1 MKREVF
7 KKAHKITKNIIRKGD
22 NYRATFKLALSFVYS
37 QIKKGVSKMIEL
49 KGSEKQI
56 KWANDLRAELVRR
69 IEEMKEIKLSEI
81 VGDKVKKSGKVLT
94 ESERKNVHAKKF
106 DNALEFILNQEDS
119 EFFIKYF
126 RGIHEWSNLDMWRYL
141 QDDYFRNTKMES
153 LDKIASYWQ
162 GR

>member
-7 KKAHKITKNIIRKGD
+7 KEAHKITKNIIRKGD

-81 VGDKVKKSGKVLT
+81 VGDKVKKV
-94 ESERKNVHAKKF
+94 VKF
-106 DNALEFILNQEDS
+106 
-119 EFFIKYF
+119 
-126 RGIHEWSNLDMWRYL
+126 
-141 QDDYFRNTKMES
+141 
-153 LDKIASYWQ
+153 
-162 GR
+162 

>member
-1 MKREVF
+1 
-7 KKAHKITKNIIRKGD
+7 
-22 NYRATFKLALSFVYS
+22 
-37 QIKKGVSKMIEL
+37 MIEL

-106 DNALEFILNQEDS
+106 DNALETIKNETSS
-119 EFFIKYF
+119 EFFINHF
-126 RGIHEWSNLDMWRYL
+126 REVKNYKRAWDMEYSLNNSNI
-141 QDDYFRNTKMES
+141 E
-153 LDKIASYWQ
+153 I
-162 GR
+162 